1 MGGVRRPWSR
11 ISQVLMS
18 LKWRTGQTHKL
29 QNSSKASLREK
40 ERIGTAKEKA
50 LSPGQVAQSTDLLFR
65 GQFINFK
72 GKWQEKSEQS
82 LQKGLG

>member
-72 GKWQEKSEQS
+72 GKWRKNLSS
-82 LQKGLG
+82 LCRRG